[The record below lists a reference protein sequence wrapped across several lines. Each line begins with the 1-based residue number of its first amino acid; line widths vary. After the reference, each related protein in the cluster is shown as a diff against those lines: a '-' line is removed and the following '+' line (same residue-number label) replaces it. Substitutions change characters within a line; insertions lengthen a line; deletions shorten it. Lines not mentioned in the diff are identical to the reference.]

1 MALKVTLQNKCC
13 NNKGCVS
20 MFFSLERFTS
30 PGPAIAL
37 LGLVCPWE
45 KGSPKSGQIAKDSC
59 CGLFPLGQSG
69 KPTTQSCVH
78 LQICCREGSG
88 CVLQSLPSSVRREWT
103 KMQMSRYPQ
112 LLLLLCNSASE
123 ATVPRNRHSHSIYRT
138 GPVRWEEGWE
148 NPRLGDSCVQW

>member
-112 LLLLLCNSASE
+112 LLLLLCNRASE
-123 ATVPRNRHSHSIYRT
+123 ATVPRNRHSHRKYLQNR
-138 GPVRWEEGWE
+138 P
-148 NPRLGDSCVQW
+148 C